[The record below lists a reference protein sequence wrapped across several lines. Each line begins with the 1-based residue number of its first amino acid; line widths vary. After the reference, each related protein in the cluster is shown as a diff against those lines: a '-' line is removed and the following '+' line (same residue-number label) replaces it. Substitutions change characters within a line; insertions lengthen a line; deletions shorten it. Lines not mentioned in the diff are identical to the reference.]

1 MRPVQVH
8 QMDNNRPDPTDILP
22 AQRLIDGKYKLGR
35 LLGEGG
41 MGAVFEAEHTGL
53 GVFVALKLL
62 NDAFITEPNALSR
75 FRREAR
81 AAASIRHENVVAVTD
96 TGTDQDGT
104 PFIVM
109 ELLEG
114 ESLSSLLRREKVLP
128 ISIAV
133 QITTQ
138 LLAGLSAAHE
148 KSVIHRDL
156 KPGNILLVDR
166 PGGGKLMK
174 ILDFGISKMVY
185 GNAIGDM
192 VTATG
197 AVIGTPRFMAPEQA
211 RGQSDLDARVD
222 IYAIGVLLYRM
233 VTGKLP
239 FTAASSDQI
248 LRQILQGKVIAPR
261 SIRKSIPEGLEQ
273 IILKAMATD
282 RNERYPDTFSMIQA
296 LAEAIPEANAST
308 LHISSLPSRQTGTTA
323 GISGPPVLLDPAA
336 LAAATAPAR
345 PSPMPAEAGQ
355 MSAGRRLILLLTLVV
370 FAAGGAMGGWLL
382 WGKRRAVATTTDSG
396 VDTTPPRGLG
406 NVFRLGITRYLP
418 AKVLRKEHERLLSYL
433 STRLGRIVQV
443 SIFEDYVDL
452 ADQLSSG
459 KLQFAALSSFDYVLA
474 KKRHPSL
481 QLMATHVTA
490 GGPSYAGL
498 IISRADSGI
507 NELKQLRDK
516 KFCYVGVNSTSGYLY
531 PRAIFRRAGMD
542 PDKAFS
548 SIRYTGDH
556 LSSLRAVYSKACDGA
571 AVFAGILYE
580 GKKHQMPPQLFNIVA
595 STDRIPYDA
604 YCASESLSPVV
615 RDQLRDAL
623 LSLVPRS
630 DLAQRT
636 LGADSRV
643 IGFVGIKD
651 ADYDAVRR
659 IHKYLD
665 KSKPKRPAPRRKKS
679 P

>member
-1 MRPVQVH
+1 
-8 QMDNNRPDPTDILP
+8 MDNNRPAPTDILLTH
-22 AQRLIDGKYKLGR
+22 RLIDGKYQLGR

-41 MGAVFEAEHTGL
+41 MGAVYEAEHTGL
-53 GVFVALKLL
+53 GVSVALKLL
-62 NDAFITEPNALSR
+62 NDAFITEPTALSR

-81 AAASIRHENVVAVTD
+81 ATASIRHENVVTVTD

-114 ESLSSLLRREKVLP
+114 ESLSALLRREKVLP

-148 KSVIHRDL
+148 KAVIHRDL

-166 PGGGKLMK
+166 PGGGKLLK

-185 GNAIGDM
+185 GDAM
-192 VTATG
+192 TAAG

-248 LRQILQGKVIAPR
+248 LRQILQGKIIPPR
-261 SIRKSIPEGLEQ
+261 SIRKSVPESLQQ
-273 IILKAMATD
+273 IILTAMATD
-282 RNERYPDTFSMIQA
+282 RDNRYPDTFSMMQA
-296 LAEAIPEANAST
+296 LAEAVPEANVST
-308 LHISSLPSRQTGTTA
+308 LHISSLPSRPTGTTA
-323 GISGPPVLLDPAA
+323 GVSGLPILDPMAA
-336 LAAATAPAR
+336 VAATAPAR
-345 PSPMPAEAGQ
+345 PASRPDSLRTSPAAKMG
-355 MSAGRRLILLLTLVV
+355 AGRRLVLLLILLV
-370 FAAGGAMGGWLL
+370 FAAGGAAGGWFL
-382 WGKRRAVATTTDSG
+382 WGKSGKTATNSG
-396 VDTTPPRGLG
+396 DAGLGTGPQNAMG

-418 AKVLRKEHERLLSYL
+418 EKVLRKEHQRLLNYL
-433 STRLGRIVQV
+433 TNKLGRVVQV

-452 ADQLSSG
+452 ADQLASG
-459 KLQFAALSSFDYVLA
+459 KLQFVALSAYDYVLA

-481 QLMATHVTA
+481 QLLATHVTA

-542 PDKAFS
+542 PDKSFS

-571 AVFAGILYE
+571 SVFAGILYE

-604 YCASESLSPVV
+604 YCASDSLNPMV
-615 RDQLRDAL
+615 RNQLRDAL

-630 DLAQRT
+630 DLAQQT
-636 LGADSRV
+636 LGTDSRV
-643 IGFVGIKD
+643 IGFVGTKD
-651 ADYDAVRR
+651 ADYDSVRR

-665 KSKPKRPAPRRKKS
+665 KSKPKKTGRRRKIKK
-679 P
+679 